1 MEAVGDEP
9 HSETS
14 MSETLSYRRVDSD
27 QNGGTVADQDLA
39 RTVYLAF
46 GVQQTMIA
54 VKGGA
59 TWSQMVMKK
68 KRKIQ

>member
-1 MEAVGDEP
+1 
-9 HSETS
+9 
-14 MSETLSYRRVDSD
+14 MSHILKPRFSKRFHMDGWIL
-27 QNGGTVADQDLA
+27 NGGTVADQDLA